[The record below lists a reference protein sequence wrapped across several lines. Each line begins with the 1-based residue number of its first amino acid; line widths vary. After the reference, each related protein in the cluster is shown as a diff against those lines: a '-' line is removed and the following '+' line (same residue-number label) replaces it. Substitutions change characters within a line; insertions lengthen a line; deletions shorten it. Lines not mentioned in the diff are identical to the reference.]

1 MKNIYWILICLLL
14 ISCSSTNIEKEV
26 LRDFINYKNSNN
38 LVPYKIMQNAI
49 SKIQALERYEKAYM
63 YRDAPFGD
71 APLTFS
77 DPKRAVVYGPRPYV
91 WPIDSLEIINLKKTI
106 KEDTIPGLWRDEDFK
121 KSNYVIIKMDTLNYR
136 INIKKYKGSSGI
148 FLSKPIISANKD
160 YALIASK
167 TSIAL
172 EYRYGIPDVFL
183 LKKENDKWVV
193 KNNYSW
199 LFMYE

>member
-1 MKNIYWILICLLL
+1 MKNIYLTLICLLL

-26 LRDFINYKNSNN
+26 LRDFINYNNSNN

-49 SKIQALERYEKAYM
+49 PKIQALERYEKAYV
-63 YRDAPFGD
+63 YRNT
-71 APLTFS
+71 PLNIF

-106 KEDTIPGLWRDEDFK
+106 KEDTIPVQWRDEDFI

-136 INIKKYKGSSGI
+136 INIKKYKGNSGLFI
-148 FLSKPIISANKD
+148 SKPIISANKD

-199 LFMYE
+199 LFIYE

>member
-1 MKNIYWILICLLL
+1 
-14 ISCSSTNIEKEV
+14 
-26 LRDFINYKNSNN
+26 
-38 LVPYKIMQNAI
+38 MQNAI
-49 SKIQALERYEKAYM
+49 PKIQALERYEKAYV
-63 YRDAPFGD
+63 YRNT
-71 APLTFS
+71 PLNIF

-106 KEDTIPGLWRDEDFK
+106 KEDTIPVQWRDEDFI

-136 INIKKYKGSSGI
+136 INIKKYKGNSGLFI
-148 FLSKPIISANKD
+148 SKPIISANKD

-199 LFMYE
+199 LFIYE

>member
-26 LRDFINYKNSNN
+26 VRDFINYKCINN
-38 LVPYKIMQNAI
+38 LVPYKIMQNSI
-49 SKIQALERYEKAYM
+49 PKIKALERYEKAYM
-63 YRDAPFGD
+63 YRNT
-71 APLTFS
+71 PLNVF
-77 DPKRAVVYGPRPYV
+77 DPKRAEVNGRRPYA
-91 WPIDSLEIINLKKTI
+91 WPIDSLEINNLKKTI
-106 KEDTIPGLWRDEDFK
+106 KEDTIPAQWRDEDFI

-136 INIKKYKGSSGI
+136 INIKKYKGSSGLFI
-148 FLSKPIISANKD
+148 SKPIISANKD

-183 LKKENDKWVV
+183 LKRENKKWVV

-199 LFMYE
+199 LFIYE